1 MGGSVTT
8 PVHIEYFSDRAGTYT
23 ITQSDDKWTFQWG
36 TIQKGVEV
44 DVFRQ
49 EHLIAGHLVRNN
61 LSKKPKKHF
70 DAESDGYLDVL
81 IANETVELKD
91 VLLRPR
97 GICKESVNKVIFAAM
112 RIYAR
117 QIRQPI
123 RSGILEI
130 SSENAKAAYHCYKKA
145 FKLNGFSTE
154 TPEPLTKRI
163 RDYVVVFTRDVYQE
177 PKLKF

>member
-23 ITQSDDKWTFQWG
+23 ITQSDGKWTFQWG

-70 DAESDGYLDVL
+70 DAERDGYLDVL
-81 IANETVELKD
+81 IVNETVELKD

-97 GICKESVNKVIFAAM
+97 GICKESVNKVIFATM

-154 TPEPLTKRI
+154 TPEPPSKRI

>member
-8 PVHIEYFSDRAGTYT
+8 PIEIEYHSDRAGAYT
-23 ITQSDDKWTFQWG
+23 VTRTDAKWTFMWG
-36 TIQKGVEV
+36 TVEKGVEV
-44 DVFRQ
+44 DVFQQ
-49 EHLIAGHLVRNN
+49 EYLIAAHLVRNN

-70 DAESDGYLDVL
+70 DAERDGYLDVL
-81 IANETVELKD
+81 IVDETVELKD

-97 GICKESVNKVIFAAM
+97 GICKKSVNKVIFAAM

-123 RSGILEI
+123 RSGIVQI
-130 SSENAKAAYHCYKKA
+130 SSEYAKAAYHCYKKA
-145 FKLNGFSTE
+145 FKSNGFSTS